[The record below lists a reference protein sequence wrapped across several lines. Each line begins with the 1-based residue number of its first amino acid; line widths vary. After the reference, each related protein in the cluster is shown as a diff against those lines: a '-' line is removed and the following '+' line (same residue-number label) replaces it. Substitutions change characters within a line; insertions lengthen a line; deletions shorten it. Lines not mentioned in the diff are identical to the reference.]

1 MTPQTLQTPA
11 ESALSSETAG
21 SDIAINLERDAYGNL
36 MLTQPDGT
44 RIAVVPVRNF
54 PLSAPEDGISL
65 TDAEG
70 REQRWID
77 SLALLPRPQRHLI
90 QEVLAR
96 RDVIPVITRI
106 VSASG
111 NATPCR
117 WQVET
122 DRGETMLHLNGEE
135 DIRRL
140 TEGRLLVTD
149 ACGLQFLIQSQSGL
163 DRHSRRL
170 LDRFL

>member
-1 MTPQTLQTPA
+1 MTPTDIPA
-11 ESALSSETAG
+11 TADAA
-21 SDIAINLERDAYGNL
+21 SNDIQIALERDAHGNL
-36 MLTQPDGT
+36 ILVQDDGT
-44 RIAVVPVRNF
+44 RVAVVPIRNF

-70 REQRWID
+70 RELRWID
-77 SLALLPRPQRHLI
+77 SLSLLARPQRHLI

-106 VSASG
+106 VSVSA

-122 DRGETMLHLNGEE
+122 DRGDTALHLNGEE

-140 TEGRLLVTD
+140 SEGRLLVTD
-149 ACGLQFLIQSQSGL
+149 AYGLQFLIQSQSGL